1 VEGVVIIKE
10 ECQEL
15 RGWAE
20 SKEVG
25 GSREGIGGMGK
36 DDKEFRLEMK
46 EAERKAEE
54 ITGEME
60 RQKKT
65 V

>member
-1 VEGVVIIKE
+1 MEGVVIIKE

-25 GSREGIGGMGK
+25 GSREGTGGWGRMTKNLG
-36 DDKEFRLEMK
+36 
-46 EAERKAEE
+46 
-54 ITGEME
+54 
-60 RQKKT
+60 
-65 V
+65 